1 MLRTKQNRISILKFF
16 AECYYVGNTF
26 LFALNSRIYK
36 VVLASV
42 ISTSMFSSSISCLMH
57 KDNTMVK
64 NINFT
69 IYLCNS
75 NIYIYSTNVLLG
87 MERISVMRMAQYIAD
102 KIAEVDSDIMTLMT
116 KAQLYQLDNKN
127 ISTEELVQELKNMQK
142 KLKDVIR
149 DLTG

>member
-1 MLRTKQNRISILKFF
+1 
-16 AECYYVGNTF
+16 
-26 LFALNSRIYK
+26 
-36 VVLASV
+36 
-42 ISTSMFSSSISCLMH
+42 
-57 KDNTMVK
+57 
-64 NINFT
+64 
-69 IYLCNS
+69 
-75 NIYIYSTNVLLG
+75 

>member
-1 MLRTKQNRISILKFF
+1 MAFI
-16 AECYYVGNTF
+16 YNT
-26 LFALNSRIYK
+26 
-36 VVLASV
+36 
-42 ISTSMFSSSISCLMH
+42 T
-57 KDNTMVK
+57 
-64 NINFT
+64 
-69 IYLCNS
+69 
-75 NIYIYSTNVLLG
+75 VLLG

-102 KIAEVDSDIMTLMT
+102 KIAEVDSDIMSLMT